1 MTSFRKLSVIS
12 TVATLALI
20 TLGAV
25 VRSTDSGLGCS
36 DHWPGCNGSLI
47 PDFTNHQ
54 VVIEFSHRFVA
65 LIVMILIATMA
76 SRAFKARDT
85 QPQLLVPSVSALALV
100 LFQAGL
106 GAVVVKLELE
116 AASVVIHMVTAMS
129 LLALLIYIAVLAGP
143 SSSAFHTHPVDAQ
156 LSKTMRRAALAVLAL
171 MAVGSYMSGVEGSGR
186 VFNDWPLMD
195 GALIPD
201 LGIELMAV
209 HFFHRAAALVV
220 GLALVVAAM
229 GVLRRK
235 SEFPI
240 ASKLVHAAI
249 GLFAVEVLIGAANV
263 WFDLNPVVVTL
274 HLLVSA
280 CIWAA
285 LFAAS
290 LMLSP
295 SLRTKLQSSPA
306 PAPSA
311 RATA

>member
-1 MTSFRKLSVIS
+1 MTSFRRLSVVS

-36 DHWPGCNGSLI
+36 DHWPGCNGSVI
-47 PDFTNHQ
+47 PDFTNHH

-65 LIVMILIATMA
+65 LIVMVLIATMA
-76 SRAFKARDT
+76 VRAFKGRAS
-85 QPQLLVPSVSALALV
+85 QPQLFVPTLSALLLV
-100 LFQAGL
+100 FFQAGL

-116 AASVVIHMVTAMS
+116 AESVVIHMVTAMS
-129 LLALLIYIAVLAGP
+129 LLALLIYISALAAP
-143 SSSAFHTHPVDAQ
+143 SSSAFQTHPVDTK
-156 LSKTMRRAALAVLAL
+156 LSKTMRWSALGVLAL

-209 HFFHRAAALVV
+209 HFLHRAVALVV
-220 GLALVVAAM
+220 GVALVVAAM

-235 SEFPI
+235 SEFPT
-240 ASKLVHAAI
+240 AAKLVHAAI
-249 GLFAVEVLIGAANV
+249 GLFGLEVLIGAGNV
-263 WFDLNPVVVTL
+263 WFDLNPVLVTS

-280 CIWAA
+280 SIWAC
-285 LFAAS
+285 LFGAS
-290 LMLSP
+290 LVLSP
-295 SLRTKLQSSPA
+295 ALRHKLQTA
-306 PAPSA
+306 HATAPSA
-311 RATA
+311 PATA